1 MVDLKKDTHFEKCMA
16 EIDDF
21 IQELHEENKKMRE
34 LRQQNKLLAEIQELR
49 EENNLLAEILELRQQ
64 NKMLVAE
71 IQKLQNELNKKNN
84 SADSENKTEDNKT
97 AADLRFERK
106 LKINALL
113 IKILWLE
120 VAAIIVFDIYIT
132 FIKQKY
138 LL

>member
-1 MVDLKKDTHFEKCMA
+1 MVDLKKNTHFEKCMA

-71 IQKLQNELNKKNN
+71 IQKLQNEPNKKNN

-97 AADLRFERK
+97 AADLRFERRMK
-106 LKINALL
+106 TIEFLQYILWAEIGLL
-113 IKILWLE
+113 IGLD
-120 VAAIIVFDIYIT
+120 IVIYAYI
-132 FIKQKY
+132 FFR
-138 LL
+138 